1 MESRLE
7 LPISP
12 QPDDFTCGPTC
23 LQAVYGYYGENLPLR
38 KVILEVRSLEEG
50 GTLAVLLGC
59 HALRRGYRAT
69 IFTYNL
75 HIFDPTWFADKG
87 TDLRARLEQQR
98 RAKRGPK
105 LRAETDAYIDFLEHG
120 GDMRYEDLT
129 PALIRRF
136 LNRSVPILTGLS
148 ATYLYRSAREHGPES
163 EPDDIRGKPVGH
175 FVVLAGYDPD
185 EREVLVADP
194 LMPNPVSK
202 SHTYRVGID
211 RLIGSIL
218 LGIVTSDAN
227 LLVIEPPRESKR

>member
-23 LQAVYGYYGENLPLR
+23 LQAVYGYYGDPLPLR
-38 KVILEVRSLEEG
+38 RVIREVSPLEGG

-59 HALRRGYRAT
+59 HALGRGYRAA
-69 IFTYNL
+69 IYTYNL
-75 HIFDPTWFADKG
+75 HIFDPTWFANQKL
-87 TDLRARLEQQR
+87 DLRSRLEEQR
-98 RAKRGPK
+98 RVKRSRK
-105 LRAETDAYIDFLEHG
+105 LRAETDAYLEFLDQG
-120 GDMRYEDLT
+120 GIMRYEDLT

-136 LNRSVPILTGLS
+136 LSRSIPILTGLS

-163 EPDDIRGKPVGH
+163 TPDDINGEPVGH
-175 FVVLAGYDPD
+175 FVVLSGYDPE

-194 LMPNPVSK
+194 LLPNPVSK
-202 SHTYRVGID
+202 THIYRVGID

-227 LLVIEPPRESKR
+227 LLVIEPPRKRKP